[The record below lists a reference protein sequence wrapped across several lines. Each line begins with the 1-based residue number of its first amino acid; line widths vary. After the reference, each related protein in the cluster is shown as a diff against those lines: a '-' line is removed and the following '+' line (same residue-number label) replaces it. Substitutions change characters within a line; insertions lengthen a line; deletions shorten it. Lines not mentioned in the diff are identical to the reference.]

1 MDRSDIKRYPLIDF
15 SFEKKSATHCTIST
29 IEKKISTNITSIY
42 LDGHLHE
49 HVQLHL
55 RFEKGDC
62 ICRVHRAASSRVP
75 AALLQLPLIII
86 AMIIIGG
93 AGCRSRGTI
102 TRMISNPLV
111 FTARWGGWIL
121 INARVSTSGKRNGT
135 ADFPRPWAR
144 AFFGLCC
151 RAGRVGAL
159 NGESDAIAD
168 RWYNSKFYLPPRP
181 SNLFWKCSTCP
192 INGRTDACLK
202 NFKIESQGIFIIIW
216 SN

>member
-1 MDRSDIKRYPLIDF
+1 MFSLTRISQSLNYSLFLTFSFVDRSDIKRYPLIDF

-55 RFEKGDC
+55 CFEKGDC

-102 TRMISNPLV
+102 TRMISNAPLV

-151 RAGRVGAL
+151 RAG
-159 NGESDAIAD
+159 
-168 RWYNSKFYLPPRP
+168 PR
-181 SNLFWKCSTCP
+181 
-192 INGRTDACLK
+192 GRFERRKRCDSRSLV
-202 NFKIESQGIFIIIW
+202 
-216 SN
+216 